1 MKLLQ
6 SGEWEGFAED
16 LQKSENTEIYIAGA
30 TSLEA
35 NDSGMPQE

>member
-6 SGEWEGFAED
+6 SGEWEGFAEG

-35 NDSGMPQE
+35 SDSGMPQE